1 MSLFGKAGS
10 KVLAAAAALTLPFSL
25 LVTAPAFAVDATQS
39 EDEATTAEA
48 SPSLPDVESAASAY
62 PFGYVDSVSS
72 VHGGVMVRGWA
83 IDPDTRD
90 AIQVHVY
97 SGGVNRGA
105 TWANESRPDVDS
117 AHKMGPNN
125 GFSFFLGTEFTTG
138 PTIVY
143 GINNA
148 PGNNPVLGTK
158 SAPASARPFGH
169 LDSISGKNGSVRL
182 RGGRSI
188 RIRVTPST
196 YTFIVMALSC
206 RA

>member
-25 LVTAPAFAVDATQS
+25 HVTAPAFAVDATQS

-117 AHKMGPNN
+117 AHKD
-125 GFSFFLGTEFTTG
+125 SETG
-138 PTIVY
+138 AFEGCGAEGDGYFEGWFYFDCRSRRLDWRDDLQVSV
-143 GINNA
+143 A
-148 PGNNPVLGTK
+148 
-158 SAPASARPFGH
+158 ARG
-169 LDSISGKNGSVRL
+169 
-182 RGGRSI
+182 
-188 RIRVTPST
+188 
-196 YTFIVMALSC
+196 
-206 RA
+206 